1 MKNYIFASSRWL
13 YQKLAGYKRHLTI
26 CLFLVVSPPLVA
38 RGRRGAEG
46 GGDEGGDQEGGQG
59 GHGHGRLGPHPHRAS

>member
-1 MKNYIFASSRWL
+1 M
-13 YQKLAGYKRHLTI
+13 
-26 CLFLVVSPPLVA
+26 VS

-59 GHGHGRLGPHPHRAS
+59 GPHRDGPHGRLGPRPHRAS